1 MRPLLLCRQS
11 LISLRSPTRQKPST
25 SVSGPVLCVVHAIYE
40 ECIFILLGLIPLA
53 RCFRSPRP
61 DHTTPRT
68 LFGQAKPLLSI
79 AITIP
84 SNASWVQR
92 LRSSFRFQ

>member
-40 ECIFILLGLIPLA
+40 ECIFILLVKTNPISTLLPIP
-53 RCFRSPRP
+53 
-61 DHTTPRT
+61 TP
-68 LFGQAKPLLSI
+68 
-79 AITIP
+79 
-84 SNASWVQR
+84 
-92 LRSSFRFQ
+92 